1 MKVLIFDSGTLINLS
16 MNGLLYVIEE
26 LKKKFDGKFIIT
38 NSVKQEIVDRPL
50 TIQRFEL
57 GALQIQDLLDKG
69 VLELPSSLGINEK
82 EMQQETIQMKNM
94 ANHYLRMRNQW
105 ITIVS
110 DAEISCLALGTQLMK
125 KGIESM
131 IAIDERTTRMLAEN
145 PQNLGKLMSEKLH
158 QNIELVSHN
167 FSLFAPYRFIRS
179 AELVYVAYKKGLI
192 PLKGKKVLEALLYA
206 TKFKGCAISY
216 EEIEELKRL

>member
-1 MKVLIFDSGTLINLS
+1 MKVVIFDSGTLINLS
-16 MNGLLYVIEE
+16 MNGLLYVLED
-26 LKKKFDGKFIIT
+26 LKKVFDGKFVIT
-38 NSVKQEIVDRPL
+38 QSVKQETVDHPL

-57 GALQIQDLLDKG
+57 GALQIQDLIDKK
-69 VLELPSSLGINEK
+69 VLELPSSLGINER
-82 EMQQETIQMKNM
+82 EMQTEVIRMKDL
-94 ANHYLRMRNQW
+94 ANHYLRMRGQW

-110 DAEISCLALGTQLMK
+110 EAEISCLALSTQLMK
-125 KGIESM
+125 EGMENM
-131 IAIDERTTRMLAEN
+131 IAIDERTMRMLGEN

-158 QNIELVSHN
+158 QPVELVNHN
-167 FSLFAPYRFIRS
+167 FSAFAPYKFIRS

-206 TKFKGCAISY
+206 TKFKGCAISF